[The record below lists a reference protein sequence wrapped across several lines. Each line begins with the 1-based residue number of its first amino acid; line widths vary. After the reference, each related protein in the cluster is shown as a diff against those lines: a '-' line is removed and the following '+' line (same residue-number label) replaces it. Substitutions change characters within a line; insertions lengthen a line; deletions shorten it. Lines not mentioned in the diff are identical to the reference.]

1 MTTLDD
7 AVAQMRGMG
16 MPDFPS
22 GHPKIDTERIVRYGP
37 KSRAWYRLHSLR
49 TRDGRVVIVGAYGCW
64 GSLDAQKVDVDWQGM
79 DPADRARIE
88 RETRE
93 REEREREKRERL
105 AQFAANRARMQ
116 FDAASAGG
124 VSEYLARKGV
134 KIAAGLRVDATG
146 TLLVPMYRY
155 DIDPPRLVGL
165 QKIAADGAKRFN
177 KNMDKAGSAFRLGAL
192 PADGDVLLIAEG
204 VATGLTV
211 REAIDRTH
219 AVFVAFDAGN
229 LEPVARALRKRYPTS
244 PLLLCAD
251 DDWQSICGGHQR
263 EGRATPHPFDAAR
276 PSWCA
281 CLPGEHYARR
291 TVAAVG
297 DARYVLPR
305 FGNIE
310 RAPKCTDFN
319 DLQALFGPGPVSE
332 QLAAALGAI
341 GGAGEGGAADGAPPT
356 PPVEKID
363 MPPPDDDD
371 GDVIRIRAGELPR
384 IVDRAEDALM
394 RSDEGIYQRG
404 SMLVRVVRRESISVR
419 HFKRTPPGT
428 LMLRTVD
435 KSYLVEAMTRSAR
448 WERWDARSEDWR
460 RANCP
465 DQVAATY
472 LSRDG
477 RWRVP
482 RLLGAISAP
491 TLRPDGSLCQVP
503 GYDADTAMIYDPCGV
518 EFPRVEEFPMRED
531 GERALQVLRKAFST
545 FPFESEVD
553 EAVVLAMVLTALVRR
568 SLPAAPLGA
577 ITAPVMAS
585 GKSLIA
591 DLISIIATGVVAPA
605 MQYADTDEEAA
616 KTALAVLAAGEP
628 VVLIDNIERP
638 LQGDWLCSML
648 TAEEYAG
655 RVLGQTQIIK
665 VPTSTLWLATGN
677 QLVIAGDLRTRSLLC
692 RLNPRMERPETRE
705 FAVDIRQW
713 MTTHRPRIVA
723 AGLTLMRAYIAR
735 GAGTQIPVWGR
746 FERWSQLVRAP
757 LMWLGLADPVA
768 SLQALEQ
775 DDPQRMELLQ
785 VITAWRKAMG
795 TRDGTVTD
803 AITEAGYAGNE
814 QFLEALRS
822 VAQDRGGQVSS
833 RRLGHWLRRFADRIV
848 DGRKFTRTG
857 ERDHVA
863 TWRVD
868 DVAPAQSTG
877 KRE

>member
-1 MTTLDD
+1 MTTRDE

-22 GHPKIDTERIVRYGP
+22 GHPRVDTDRIVRYGP

-64 GSLDAQKVDVDWQGM
+64 GSLDATKIEIDWQGM

-93 REEREREKRERL
+93 REEREREKRARL

-124 VSEYLARKGV
+124 TSEYLRRKGV
-134 KIAAGLRVDATG
+134 QSAAGLRVDASG

-165 QKIAADGAKRFN
+165 QKIAGDGEKRFN
-177 KNMDKAGSAFRLGAL
+177 KGMDKAGSAFRLGAL

-219 AVFVAFDAGN
+219 AVVVAFDAGN
-229 LEPVARALRKRYPTS
+229 LEPVARALRKRYPSS
-244 PLLLCAD
+244 PLLICAD
-251 DDWQSICGGHQR
+251 DDWRTVCAGHQR
-263 EGRATPHPFDAAR
+263 EGRTEPHGFDAAR

-305 FGNIE
+305 FGDIE

-319 DLQALFGPGPVSE
+319 DLQALFGTDPVSE
-332 QLAAALGAI
+332 QLSEALDLFVES
-341 GGAGEGGAADGAPPT
+341 GEGVPPAAPAAKGNA
-356 PPVEKID
+356 V
-363 MPPPDDDD
+363 PPPDDD
-371 GDVIRIRAGELPR
+371 GNGAIRIKAGELPY
-384 IVDRAEDALM
+384 IVDQAEGALM

-404 SMLVRVVRRESISVR
+404 SMLVRVVRRDSASVR
-419 HFKRTPPGT
+419 YFKRVSPGT
-428 LMLRTVD
+428 LSLRAVD
-435 KSYLVEAMTRSAR
+435 KAYLVEAMTRASA

-460 RANCP
+460 AANCP

-477 RWRVP
+477 RWRLP

-491 TLRPDGSLCQVP
+491 TLRPDGSVLQVP
-503 GYDADTAMIYDPCGV
+503 GYDVDTAMIYDPCGV
-518 EFPRVEEFPMRED
+518 EYPQIPEYPTRDD
-531 GERALQVLRKAFST
+531 GERALQVLRAAFKS
-545 FPFESEVD
+545 FPFEEPVD
-553 EAVVLAMVLTALVRR
+553 ESVVLAMVLTALVRR
-568 SLPAAPLGA
+568 SLPSAPLGA

-591 DLISIIATGVVAPA
+591 DLISILATGVVAPA
-605 MQYADTDEEAA
+605 MKYPDTDEEAQ

-638 LQGDWLCSML
+638 LQGDWLCSMV
-648 TAEEYAG
+648 TNEEYTG
-655 RVLGQTQIIK
+655 RMLGQTQMLK

-677 QLVIAGDLRTRSLLC
+677 QLVVAGDLRTRSLLC

-705 FAVDIRQW
+705 FKTDIRQW

-723 AGLTLMRAYIAR
+723 AGLTVMRAFLAR
-735 GAGTQIPVWGR
+735 GAGFETPVWGR
-746 FERWSQLVRAP
+746 FERWSEMVRAP
-757 LMWLGLADPVA
+757 LVWLGCADPVA
-768 SLQALEQ
+768 SLQSLEQ

-785 VITAWRKAMG
+785 VITAWKKCM
-795 TRDGTVTD
+795 RDREATVTD
-803 AITEAGYAGNE
+803 AISEAGYPGNE
-814 QFLEALRS
+814 AFREALLT
-822 VAQDRGGQVSS
+822 VAQDRGGSISS
-833 RRLGHWLRRFADRIV
+833 RRLGHWLRRYADRIV
-848 DGRKFTRTG
+848 DAKKFTRCRD
-857 ERDHVA
+857 RDHVA
-863 TWRVD
+863 VWRVD
-868 DVAPAQSTG
+868 AVGQG
-877 KRE
+877 

>member
-1 MTTLDD
+1 MTTLDE

-22 GHPKIDTERIVRYGP
+22 GHPKVDTDRIVRYGP

-64 GSLDAQKVDVDWQGM
+64 GSLDATKIEIDWQGM

-93 REEREREKRERL
+93 REEREREKRARL

-124 VSEYLARKGV
+124 TSEYLHRKGV
-134 KIAAGLRVDATG
+134 KIAAGLRVDASG

-165 QKIAADGAKRFN
+165 QKIAGDGEKRFN
-177 KNMDKAGSAFRLGAL
+177 KGMDKAGSAFRLGAL

-204 VATGLTV
+204 VATALTV

-229 LEPVARALRKRYPTS
+229 LEPVARALRKRYPSS
-244 PLLLCAD
+244 PLLICAD
-251 DDWQSICGGHQR
+251 DDWRTVCAGHQR
-263 EGRATPHPFDAAR
+263 EGRTEPHGFDAAR
-276 PSWCA
+276 PSSCA

-305 FGNIE
+305 FGDIE
-310 RAPKCTDFN
+310 RALKCTDFN
-319 DLQALFGPGPVSE
+319 DLQALFGLDTVSE
-332 QLAAALGAI
+332 QLRDALDCFVDT
-341 GGAGEGGAADGAPPT
+341 GECAPLALPAPPGET
-356 PPVEKID
+356 TNT
-363 MPPPDDDD
+363 PPPDDD
-371 GDVIRIRAGELPR
+371 GSGAIRIRAGELPY
-384 IVDRAEDALM
+384 IVDQAESALM
-394 RSDEGIYQRG
+394 GSREGIYQRG
-404 SMLVRVVRRESISVR
+404 SMLVRVVRRDSSSVR
-419 HFKRTPPGT
+419 YFKRPSPGT
-428 LMLRTVD
+428 LSLRAVD
-435 KSYLVEAMTRSAR
+435 KSYLVEAMTRAAK
-448 WERWDARSEDWR
+448 WERWDSRSEDWR
-460 RANCP
+460 AANCP
-465 DQVAATY
+465 DQVAAT
-472 LSRDG
+472 LLARDG
-477 RWRVP
+477 RWRLP

-491 TLRPDGSLCQVP
+491 TLRPDGSVLQAP
-503 GYDADTAMIYDPCGV
+503 GYDVDTAMIYDPCGV
-518 EFPRVEEFPMRED
+518 EYPPISDYPTRD
-531 GERALQVLRKAFST
+531 HGERALQVLRDAFRT
-545 FPFESEVD
+545 FPFEAAVD

-568 SLPAAPLGA
+568 SLPSAPLGA

-585 GKSLIA
+585 GKSLVA
-591 DLISIIATGVVAPA
+591 DLISVIATGVVAPA
-605 MQYADTDEEAA
+605 MQYPEKDEEAQ

-648 TAEEYAG
+648 TNEEYTG
-655 RVLGQTQIIK
+655 RMLGVTQMIK

-692 RLNPRMERPETRE
+692 RLDPRMERPETRE
-705 FAVDIRQW
+705 FSVDIRQW

-723 AGLTLMRAYIAR
+723 AGLTVMRSFIAR
-735 GAGTQIPVWGR
+735 GAGFDAPVWGR
-746 FERWSQLVRAP
+746 FERWSQTVRAP
-757 LMWLGLADPVA
+757 LMWLGCADPVA
-768 SLQALEQ
+768 SLQSLEQ

-795 TRDGTVTD
+795 SRDATVTD
-803 AITEAGYAGNE
+803 AITEAGYPGNE
-814 QFLEALRS
+814 AFREALLT
-822 VAQDRGGQVSS
+822 VAQDRGGSISS
-833 RRLGHWLRRFADRIV
+833 RRLGHWLKRYKDRRIGGLMFS
-848 DGRKFTRTG
+848 RTG

-863 TWRVD
+863 TWRVK
-868 DVAPAQSTG
+868 DVVA
-877 KRE
+877 E

>member
-49 TRDGRVVIVGAYGCW
+49 TRDGRVVIVGAFGCW

-93 REEREREKRERL
+93 REEREREKRARL
-105 AQFAANRARMQ
+105 AQFAAKRARMQ
-116 FDAASAGG
+116 FEAASAGG
-124 VSEYLARKGV
+124 TSEYLARKGV

-165 QKIAADGAKRFN
+165 QKIAADGTKRFN
-177 KNMDKAGSAFRLGAL
+177 KGMDKAGSAFRLGAL

-211 REAIDRTH
+211 REAIDRAH

-244 PLLLCAD
+244 PLLICAD

-291 TVAAVG
+291 VVAAVA
-297 DARYVLPR
+297 DVHFVLPR
-305 FGNIE
+305 FGDVE
-310 RAPKCTDFN
+310 RPAKCTDFN
-319 DLQALFGPGPVSE
+319 DLAAVFGRNVVSE
-332 QLAAALGAI
+332 QLIDALAVI
-341 GGAGEGGAADGAPPT
+341 GGADDAVPAEGEPPAPPAG
-356 PPVEKID
+356 KGD
-363 MPPPDDDD
+363 MPPPDD
-371 GDVIRIRAGELPR
+371 GGSGAIRIKAGELPYT
-384 IVDRAEDALM
+384 VDQAEAALM

-404 SMLVRVVRRESISVR
+404 SMLVRVIRRDSASVR
-419 HFKRTPPGT
+419 YFKRSSPGT
-428 LMLRTVD
+428 LALRSVD
-435 KSYLVEAMTRSAR
+435 KAYLVEAMTRASP

-460 RANCP
+460 AANCP

-472 LSRDG
+472 LARDG
-477 RWRVP
+477 RWRLP

-491 TLRPDGSLCQVP
+491 TLRPDGSVHQTP

-518 EFPRVEEFPMRED
+518 EYPQIAEYPTRDD
-531 GERALQVLRKAFST
+531 GERALQVLRDAFKS
-545 FPFESEVD
+545 FPFEDSVD
-553 EAVVLAMVLTALVRR
+553 ESVVLSMVLTALVRR
-568 SLPAAPLGA
+568 SLPSAPLGA

-591 DLISIIATGVVAPA
+591 DLVSIIATGVVAPA
-605 MQYADTDEEAA
+605 MKYPDTDEEAQ

-638 LQGDWLCSML
+638 LQGDWLCSMV
-648 TAEEYAG
+648 TAEEYTG
-655 RVLGQTQIIK
+655 RMLGQTQMLK

-705 FAVDIRQW
+705 FSVDIRQW

-723 AGLTLMRAYIAR
+723 AGLTVMRAFIAR
-735 GAGTQIPVWGR
+735 GAGFDAPVWGR
-746 FERWSQLVRAP
+746 FERWSQMVRTP
-757 LMWLGLADPVA
+757 LMWLGCADPVA
-768 SLQALEQ
+768 SLQSLEQ

-785 VITAWRKAMG
+785 VITAWRKCM
-795 TRDGTVTD
+795 RDRECTVTD
-803 AITEAGYAGNE
+803 AISEAGYPGNE
-814 QFLEALRS
+814 AFREALLT
-822 VAQDRGGQVSS
+822 VAQDRGGAISS
-833 RRLGHWLRRFADRIV
+833 RRLGHWLRRYADRIV
-848 DGRKFTRTG
+848 DSVKFTRCRD
-857 ERDHVA
+857 RDHVA
-863 TWRVD
+863 VWRVD
-868 DVAPAQSTG
+868 AVE
-877 KRE
+877 RVE